1 MAQAMD
7 TRIPVTI
14 LTGFLGS
21 GKTTVLNRALR
32 APDCPRVAIVVN
44 EFGAIPIDHDLVE
57 RSDDDVVLL
66 AGGCACCSVRADLAQ
81 ALSRLALAVR
91 DGRIPA
97 FEHIVVETTGL
108 ADPTPIEQ
116 LFMAGLGLERRYR
129 LAGIVTTVDA
139 QLGAA
144 TAAAE
149 PVWTRQVALADRLL
163 LTKRDVASAEESRAL
178 DGRLAELNVQGEI
191 VDVREA
197 VTARDLLGLDG
208 DHVAG
213 AGAGRDSTP
222 AHGDDI
228 RAASVRFDAPLAGE
242 HLESWLDTLVA
253 LHGARLLRLKGLV
266 NVAGESRPL
275 VVHAAQHFVAPPRLL
290 DAWPGNDEATRI
302 TFIGHG
308 LAPVDLEA
316 GLSPRAPRPRWQ

>member
-1 MAQAMD
+1 MD
-7 TRIPVTI
+7 ARIPLTI

-32 APDCPRVAIVVN
+32 APDCPRLAIVVN

-81 ALSRLALAVR
+81 ALWRLARAVKE
-91 DGRIPA
+91 GRIPPFA
-97 FEHIVVETTGL
+97 HIVVETTGL

-139 QLGAA
+139 TLGAA

-149 PVWTRQVALADRLL
+149 PVWTRQVVLADRLL
-163 LTKRDVASAEESRAL
+163 VTKRDVASAAERTAL
-178 DGRLAELNVQGEI
+178 DARLAELNVQGDI
-191 VDVREA
+191 VDVRDA
-197 VTARDLLGLDG
+197 TTAAALLGLDG
-208 DHVAG
+208 EHMAG
-213 AGAGRDSTP
+213 VGARGDLVS
-222 AHGDDI
+222 AHDDDI
-228 RAASVRFDAPLAGE
+228 RAASARFDAPLAGE

-253 LHGARLLRLKGLV
+253 LHGPRLLRLKGLV

-290 DAWPGNDEATRI
+290 DAWPGDDDSTRI